1 MHAKELLLHSTRY
14 GRPETSGA
22 PPEPSVLTSMLGPGF
37 AVAVASPR
45 LVDDQLFP
53 EELSHVAR
61 AVEKRRAEFG
71 TARVAARQALAQL
84 SIEPCSLVPNRD
96 RSPHWPPGVKGSIS
110 HTNGCC
116 VVAVTRSTEIAGVG
130 IDIEEDTPL
139 QAELMPMV
147 CTPEE
152 RLWVDGFKPASRREL
167 AKIIFS
173 AKEAFYKCQYAIT
186 QTQLDFHDVHL
197 RIDLAGG
204 LFSIARITPKGSR
217 WDRIRS
223 ATGKFR
229 RGSGFVLSTSTLLT
243 SNVDALP

>member
-1 MHAKELLLHSTRY
+1 
-14 GRPETSGA
+14 
-22 PPEPSVLTSMLGPGF
+22 
-37 AVAVASPR
+37 
-45 LVDDQLFP
+45 
-53 EELSHVAR
+53 
-61 AVEKRRAEFG
+61 
-71 TARVAARQALAQL
+71 
-84 SIEPCSLVPNRD
+84 
-96 RSPHWPPGVKGSIS
+96 
-110 HTNGCC
+110 

-139 QAELMPMV
+139 QAELIPMV

-152 RLWVDGFKPASRREL
+152 RLWVDGFEPASRREL

-186 QTQLDFHDVHL
+186 RAQLDFHDVHL

-204 LFSIARITPKGSR
+204 LFSVARITHEGAQ

-229 RGSGFVLSTSTLLT
+229 RESGFVLSTSTLLT
-243 SNVDALP
+243 LNVHASP